1 MSIDN
6 LIKAVPPPAAPFE
19 AFRGPWEVIEAD
31 LSTPLPQDYK
41 DFARLY
47 GYGRFMEF
55 FGICIPN
62 TVNPNTRLEWQAQM
76 VRDAFLTYEEEFRP
90 YPMWP
95 DPGGL
100 LPFGG
105 TDEGDEFFWLMCGP
119 PDDWRVV
126 VWDRGMGKFEVLDC
140 DLTDFLAGLATGEIL
155 PKEFPGDL
163 LPCGRL
169 FQPCPTM
176 GGAPT
181 KPSDGVTLSWR
192 MTPPHWDIPS
202 ATPQRDSGPFNDV
215 VIAGR
220 VAPGEP
226 PK

>member
-1 MSIDN
+1 MTIEN
-6 LIKAVPPPAAPFE
+6 LVKAVPPPARPFE
-19 AFRGPWEVIEAD
+19 AFKGPWEVIEAD
-31 LSTPLPQDYK
+31 LCTPLPQDYK
-41 DFARLY
+41 DFSRLY
-47 GYGRFMEF
+47 GYGRFMQF
-55 FGICIPN
+55 LGIHIPN
-62 TVNPNTRLEWQAQM
+62 TQNPNTRLEWQAQV
-76 VRDAFLTYEEEFRP
+76 VRDGFLTLTEEYCP

-126 VWDRGMGKFEVLDC
+126 VWDRGMGEFEVLDC

-155 PKEFPGDL
+155 PKEFPDDL
-163 LPCGRL
+163 LPCARL
-169 FQPCPTM
+169 FQPSPTL
-176 GGAPT
+176 GDAPT
-181 KPSDGVTLSWR
+181 KPSGGVTLSWR
-192 MTPPHWDIPS
+192 MTPPDWGIPS
-202 ATPQRDSGPFNDV
+202 ATDQGIGVAFDGV

-220 VAPGEP
+220 IAAGKP